1 MSPKPLTGKKV
12 AVLTEHEF
20 IPEEM
25 DYYRIGFE
33 VLGAEVEFLT
43 IFWPGPEQ
51 EKRTLYADVTNPSV
65 PRSMEVDFK
74 HNNVAGHRADEYA
87 IVIQAANYTAVRL
100 REIPPMDS
108 FGSPEETRNAPA
120 VRFFAD
126 AMRNKQIIKGAMCHA
141 LWILT
146 PYPELLKGRRVIC
159 HTVVL
164 ADIHNAGATYVPEY
178 VVVDD
183 DLVTARSAANLKEYF
198 EALVNAAL
206 TR

>member
-1 MSPKPLTGKKV
+1 MSWKPLAGKKV

-25 DYYRIGFE
+25 DYYRVGFE
-33 VLGAEVEFLT
+33 VLGAEVEFVTNL
-43 IFWPGPEQ
+43 WGNPE
-51 EKRTLYADVTNPSV
+51 RTLVADVTEPQV
-65 PRSMEVDFK
+65 PRTMRVTID
-74 HNNVAGHRADEYA
+74 VAGCRADDYA

-100 REIPPMDS
+100 REIPPMGS
-108 FGSPEETRNAPA
+108 LGSPEETRDVPA
-120 VRFFAD
+120 VRFFAE
-126 AMRNKQIIKGAMCHA
+126 AMGNKAIIKGAMCHA

-146 PYPELLKGRRVIC
+146 PYPELLEGRHVIC

-164 ADIHNAGATYVPEY
+164 ADIDNAGATFVPDPSC

-198 EALVNAAL
+198 EALVTAAL
-206 TR
+206 AR